1 MKTNYRVAGLGAL
14 LTVSVLFGC
23 ASPDDLE
30 RVKGERDRFQ
40 AKLARC
46 EEQLEEQ
53 LEEKSERIAALESEL
68 EEANVRIGEL
78 QNQMA
83 AIRAETPET
92 EEPAP
97 AVDEGIGYLD
107 VQAVYA
113 RDGAAA
119 DRVRY
124 TVQTKEGEVKEG
136 PGRQSSFELESGDY
150 IVVAEVGAVKKTV
163 EVGVQ
168 AEERKERQIVLDAG
182 ILEVGA
188 LLTEDGPEAPDMVI
202 EVRSAERNIRGEHEL
217 ITGPHGRRS
226 SFVLPA
232 DTYLAR
238 VKSGQAEAEK
248 EVVVE
253 AGERTEASL
262 ILDAGILE
270 VDALLAEDG
279 PEAPDT
285 VIEVRS
291 AERNIRG
298 EHELITG
305 PHRRHS
311 SFVLP
316 ADTYLVR
323 VKSGQAEAEREVVME
338 AGERTDSS
346 VVMRAGTLHAQAR
359 QADGAPVSADVR
371 WSVFAICDETHEEE
385 EVVAFSRSKE
395 FVLPHGTYVVQAHVG
410 EQEFQK
416 EVEIGSGEDIQMEIE
431 IDEM

>member
-1 MKTNYRVAGLGAL
+1 MEKTNIGIIGCGIISKIYAKNLSQRFEGARL
-14 LTVSVLFGC
+14 AAF
-23 ASPDDLE
+23 ADLDTD
-30 RVKGERDRFQ
+30 K
-40 AKLARC
+40 AR
-46 EEQLEEQ
+46 
-53 LEEKSERIAALESEL
+53 A
-68 EEANVRIGEL
+68 
-78 QNQMA
+78 
-83 AIRAETPET
+83 RAEEFPGT
-92 EEPAP
+92 
-97 AVDEGIGYLD
+97 
-107 VQAVYA
+107 
-113 RDGAAA
+113 
-119 DRVRY
+119 RV
-124 TVQTKEGEVKEG
+124 
-136 PGRQSSFELESGDY
+136 
-150 IVVAEVGAVKKTV
+150 
-163 EVGVQ
+163 
-168 AEERKERQIVLDAG
+168 
-182 ILEVGA
+182 
-188 LLTEDGPEAPDMVI
+188 
-202 EVRSAERNIRGEHEL
+202 
-217 ITGPHGRRS
+217 
-226 SFVLPA
+226 
-232 DTYLAR
+232 
-238 VKSGQAEAEK
+238 
-248 EVVVE
+248 
-253 AGERTEASL
+253 
-262 ILDAGILE
+262 LE

-359 QADGAPVSADVR
+359 QADGTPVSADVR

-385 EVVAFSRSKE
+385 EVVAFSRSNE

-431 IDEM
+431 IGEM